1 MANIKLTS
9 AVAATVISFTV
20 AVSSIS
26 STITDGNKI
35 SAVASTQ
42 NHISFTTELIPT
54 HTMEGDTAGA
64 AESISSKAVTTVYTE
79 TPEVTDIDTRA
90 VTHPLAETPSVSDVP
105 AFNVTQILTDTVNI
119 SAAPSLII
127 QSNIDF
133 DLSDADIDPDPVTI
147 NENIVVSLVYPQADS
162 QSIADSPALTI
173 TPAGKTDGFSVS
185 DASVLQP
192 GNVSTDSVTASDSGL
207 VINYVYTDVDDTTL
221 GGHIFNATPL
231 NAGAY

>member
-64 AESISSKAVTTVYTE
+64 AESINSKAVTTVYTE
-79 TPEVTDIDTRA
+79 TSEVTDIDTRA

-127 QSNIDF
+127 HSNIDF

-147 NENIVVSLVYPQADS
+147 NESIVVSLVYPQSDS
-162 QSIADSPALTI
+162 QSIADSPAITT

-185 DASVLQP
+185 DSPVLQP